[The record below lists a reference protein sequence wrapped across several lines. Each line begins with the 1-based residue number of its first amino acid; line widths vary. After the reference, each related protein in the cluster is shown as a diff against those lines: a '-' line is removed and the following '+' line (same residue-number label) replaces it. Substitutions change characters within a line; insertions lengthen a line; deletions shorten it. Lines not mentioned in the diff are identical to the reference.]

1 MYGIP
6 RTSFV
11 DSRSFILTLNDELNC
26 KMAGD
31 IIDTD
36 EVMLLRDVLDGKI
49 NCFSRKV
56 YAYHDEWC
64 LIFGVLVLLREHYF
78 YVEMEDGETR
88 RYLKSDGKELWI
100 DANILSDQNFWSGLN
115 DSDIFALT
123 NSFEVEM
130 VKYGSR
136 KLQVLNKIV
145 EIACGEMR

>member
-11 DSRSFILTLNDELNC
+11 NSISFVVTLDEELNC

-31 IIDTD
+31 VIDTD

-49 NCFSRKV
+49 NCFARKV
-56 YAYHDEWC
+56 YAG
-64 LIFGVLVLLREHYF
+64 LTIGVLILLREHYF
-78 YVEMEDGETR
+78 YVEMIDGESR
-88 RYLKSDGKELWI
+88 RYQKSDGEELWI
-100 DANILSDQNFWSGLN
+100 EVNHLTDQHFWSRMN

-123 NSFEVEM
+123 EIFGVEV
-130 VKYGSR
+130 VRYGSR

-145 EIACGEMR
+145 EIACGELS